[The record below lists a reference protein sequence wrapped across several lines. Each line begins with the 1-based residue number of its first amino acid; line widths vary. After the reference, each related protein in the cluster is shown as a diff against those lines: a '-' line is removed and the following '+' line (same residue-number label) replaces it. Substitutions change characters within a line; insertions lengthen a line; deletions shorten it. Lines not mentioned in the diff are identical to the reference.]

1 MVGMAM
7 KNPRAMGIIGAAF
20 LVLMAGAAVATAA
33 PTVVKPGFNIF
44 SVEQDVEIGRK
55 SALTVEQQLPM
66 LNDAGTQRYISALG
80 ARLAAQ
86 APGAKFPYQFKVV
99 NLSDLNAFALPGG
112 YIYVHRG
119 LIDQVRTEGEL
130 AGVMAHE
137 IAHVALRHPTN
148 QASKAYLAQAGLGVL
163 GGMLGGK
170 SSSSTGQIVGAIGGF
185 GMNTLFLKFSR
196 SLETQ
201 ADISGA
207 QIMARA
213 GYDPIEMAHFFAY
226 MAQQAGGNKGSVASF
241 LSSHPAPANRDARI
255 QQEASLMGS
264 PRTTAQIGSLAA
276 VQTQLRRLS
285 PARSSAQL
293 AAGQG
298 ATGTGTAGSSGSVAG
313 NGISIERPSTSFR
326 IYEPRDRSFQIELPV
341 NWSASG
347 PATGLAATFAPR
359 GGLAAGPGGRQQV
372 AYGVIVSHYVPFDGL
387 VGTSLVDPAGSRFGN
402 GSFEQAASDLVAQ
415 IQQANPHLA
424 FVPGSE
430 QRGTVSG
437 RPSLSVRL
445 VGQSSTTGRSEL
457 VTVATRELEDGHVV
471 YVLMIAPEA
480 DYAALAPTFDRMAR
494 TLRVN
499 EGIAHHR

>member
-1 MVGMAM
+1 MAGMAM
-7 KNPRAMGIIGAAF
+7 KHPRAVGIAGAAF

-44 SVEQDVEIGRK
+44 TVEQDVEIGRQ
-55 SALTVEQQLPM
+55 SALAVEQQLPM
-66 LNDAGTQRYISALG
+66 LNDAATQRYVAALG

-86 APGAKFPYQFKVV
+86 APGAKFPYRFKVV

-226 MAQQAGGNKGSVASF
+226 MAQQAGGNQGSVASF
-241 LSSHPAPANRDARI
+241 LNSHPAPANRDARI

-285 PARSSAQL
+285 PARTSAQL
-293 AAGQG
+293 AAGQA
-298 ATGTGTAGSSGSVAG
+298 ATGTGTAGSVAG

-326 IYEPRDRSFQIELPV
+326 IYQPRDRSFQIELPV

-347 PATGLAATFAPR
+347 PASGLAATFAPR
-359 GGLAAGPGGRQQV
+359 GGLAAGPNGRQQV
-372 AYGVIVSHYVPFDGL
+372 AYGVILSHYVPFDGV

-415 IQQANPHLA
+415 IQEANTHLA

-437 RPSLSVRL
+437 RPTLSVRL
-445 VGQSSTTGRSEL
+445 VGRSPASGRSEQ
-457 VTVATRELEDGHVV
+457 VTVATRELQDGHVI

-480 DYAALAPTFDRMAR
+480 DYAALAPTFDRMTR

-499 EGIAHHR
+499 EGVAHHR